1 MKLSVDQQSAVN
13 KLEKLRVGALF
24 MEPGTGKTL
33 TALKLIE
40 SSKADWVL
48 FMVPF
53 QTKKNLQDELTK
65 WGFKMPYRIEGVESL
80 SNSDRLYL
88 ELLAE
93 IKKHKKT
100 FMVVDESLK
109 IKNRT
114 AKRTQR
120 IMELGSLSYYRL
132 ILNGTPISRNIL
144 DLWTQMEFLSP
155 KILKMRF
162 SQFENT
168 FIEYKY
174 LPDEKRLIYKDQY
187 NIDYLYSLIE
197 PYVFDAKLNLEIS
210 KLNQNVEYSISN
222 TDEYQEI
229 RAEFLFSLS
238 NMRDVE
244 FLAYTQKM
252 QMSYTLDSGK
262 IKCIDKLLKDNPE
275 PTILFCKYVKTQDY
289 LKERYPQCKVLT
301 YGKGTFGLN
310 LQAYKNMIFVD
321 KTWDYAQLEQAQRR
335 IYRIGQENNV
345 KFFYLTGDVGL
356 EKMIDKCIRKKTS
369 ILDEFKKSS
378 KEELAN
384 VI

>member
-88 ELLAE
+88 ELMAE
-93 IKKHKKT
+93 VKKHKKT

-132 ILNGTPISRNIL
+132 ILNGTPISKNIL

-238 NMRDVE
+238 SMRDVE

-301 YGKGTFGLN
+301 YGKGTLGLN

-335 IYRIGQENNV
+335 IYRIGQENDV

>member
-33 TALKLIE
+33 TAVKLIE

-53 QTKKNLQDELTK
+53 QTKQNLQDELDK

-88 ELLAE
+88 ELMAE
-93 IKKHKKT
+93 IKKHKKV

-109 IKNRT
+109 IKNRA

-120 IMELGSLSYYRL
+120 IMKLGSLSYYRL

-210 KLNQNVEYSISN
+210 KLNKNVEYSVSN

-229 RAEFLFSLS
+229 KAEFLFSLS

-301 YGKGTFGLN
+301 YGKGTLGLN

-335 IYRIGQENNV
+335 IYRIGQENDV

>member
-53 QTKKNLQDELTK
+53 QTKKNLQDELDK
-65 WGFKMPYRIEGVESL
+65 WNFKMPYRIEGVESL

-88 ELLAE
+88 ELMAE
-93 IKKHKKT
+93 VKKHKKT

-132 ILNGTPISRNIL
+132 ILNGTPISKNIL

>member
-53 QTKKNLQDELTK
+53 QTKKNLKNELDK

>member
-53 QTKKNLQDELTK
+53 QTKKNLQDELDK
-65 WGFKMPYRIEGVESL
+65 WNFKMPYRIEGVESL

-88 ELLAE
+88 ELMAE

-132 ILNGTPISRNIL
+132 ILNGTPISKNIL

-238 NMRDVE
+238 SMRDVE

>member
-1 MKLSVDQQSAVN
+1 
-13 KLEKLRVGALF
+13 

-48 FMVPF
+48 FIVPF
-53 QTKKNLQDELTK
+53 QTKQNLQDELDK
-65 WGFKMPYRIEGVESL
+65 WSFKMPCRIEGVESL

-88 ELLAE
+88 ELMAE
-93 IKKHKKT
+93 IKKHKRV

-109 IKNRT
+109 IKNQS
-114 AKRTQR
+114 AKRTKR
-120 IMELGSLSYYRL
+120 IMTLGGLSYYRL
-132 ILNGTPISRNIL
+132 VLNGTPISRNVM

-155 KILKMRF
+155 KILKMSFREF
-162 SQFENT
+162 RDNFLDW
-168 FIEYKY
+168 KY
-174 LPDEKRLIYKDQY
+174 YPDTHKTIIGEQH
-187 NIDYLYSLIE
+187 NIDALYSLIE

-210 KLNQNVEYSISN
+210 KLNKEVEFCVQ
-222 TDEYQEI
+222 DDEEYQMI
-229 RAEFLFSLS
+229 KQEFLFNLS
-238 NMRDVE
+238 TMKDIE

-252 QMSYTLDSGK
+252 QMSYTLDRGK
-262 IKCIDKLLKDNPE
+262 LKVIDNLIKKLKGK
-275 PTILFCKYVKTQDY
+275 TILFCKYVKTQEY
-289 LKERYPQCKVLT
+289 LQNNYPQCKVLT

-310 LQAYKNMIFVD
+310 LQEYKNMIFVD

-335 IYRIGQENNV
+335 IYRIGQEKNV
-345 KFFYLTGDVGL
+345 KFFYLTGNVGL
-356 EKMIDKCIRKKTS
+356 EKMIDKCISKKIN

>member
-1 MKLSVDQQSAVN
+1 
-13 KLEKLRVGALF
+13 

-53 QTKKNLQDELTK
+53 QTKQNLQDELDK
-65 WGFKMPYRIEGVESL
+65 WSFKMPYRIEGVESL

-88 ELLAE
+88 ELMAE
-93 IKKHKKT
+93 IKKHKRV

-109 IKNRT
+109 IKNQS
-114 AKRTQR
+114 AKRTKR
-120 IMELGSLSYYRL
+120 IMTLGGLTYYRL
-132 ILNGTPISRNIL
+132 VLNGTPISRNVM

-155 KILKMRF
+155 KILKMSFREF
-162 SQFENT
+162 RDNFLDW
-168 FIEYKY
+168 KY
-174 LPDEKRLIYKDQY
+174 YPDTHKTIIGEQH
-187 NIDYLYSLIE
+187 NIDALYSLIE

-210 KLNQNVEYSISN
+210 KLNKEVEFRVQ
-222 TDEYQEI
+222 DDEEYQMI
-229 RAEFLFSLS
+229 KQEFLFNLS
-238 NMRDVE
+238 TMKDIE

-252 QMSYTLDSGK
+252 QMSYTLDRGK
-262 IKCIDKLLKDNPE
+262 LKVIDNLIKKMKGK
-275 PTILFCKYVKTQDY
+275 TILFCKYVKTQEY
-289 LKERYPQCKVLT
+289 LQNNYPQCKVLT

-310 LQAYKNMIFVD
+310 LQEYKNMIFVD

-335 IYRIGQENNV
+335 IYRIGQEKDVN
-345 KFFYLTGDVGL
+345 FFYLTGNVGL
-356 EKMIDKCIRKKTS
+356 EKMIDKCISKKIN

>member
-33 TALKLIE
+33 TSLKLIE

-53 QTKKNLQDELTK
+53 QTKQNLQDELDK

-88 ELLAE
+88 ELMAE
-93 IKKHKKT
+93 IKKHKRT

-238 NMRDVE
+238 NMRDVD

-262 IKCIDKLLKDNPE
+262 IKCIDGLLKDNPE

-301 YGKGTFGLN
+301 YGKGTLGLN

-356 EKMIDKCIRKKTS
+356 EKLIDKCIRKKTS

>member
-1 MKLSVDQQSAVN
+1 MELSVDQQSAVN

-53 QTKKNLQDELTK
+53 QTKKNLQNELDK

-88 ELLAE
+88 ELMAE
-93 IKKHKKT
+93 VKKHKKT

-132 ILNGTPISRNIL
+132 ILNGTPISKNIL

-335 IYRIGQENNV
+335 IYRIGQENDV

>member
-1 MKLSVDQQSAVN
+1 MELSVDQQSAVN

-53 QTKKNLQDELTK
+53 QTKKNLQNELDK

-88 ELLAE
+88 ELMAE
-93 IKKHKKT
+93 VKKHKKT

-132 ILNGTPISRNIL
+132 ILNGTPISKNIL

-335 IYRIGQENNV
+335 IYRIGQENDV

-356 EKMIDKCIRKKTS
+356 EKMIDKCIQKKTS